1 MTRLYLFGNNVH
13 DKIPIIEEKL
23 PDHLLA
29 EPIEDGS
36 AEIHGVHGAP
46 APLTRLLLATAAQS
60 RKIHGTRL
68 IHQHPKGDE
77 HCKYKN

>member
-1 MTRLYLFGNNVH
+1 MYMDTTLKLLKEN
-13 DKIPIIEEKL
+13 L

-36 AEIHGVHGAP
+36 AEIHRIHGAP
-46 APLTRLLLATAAQS
+46 TPLTRLLRAPAAQS
-60 RKIHGTRL
+60 RKIHGTGL